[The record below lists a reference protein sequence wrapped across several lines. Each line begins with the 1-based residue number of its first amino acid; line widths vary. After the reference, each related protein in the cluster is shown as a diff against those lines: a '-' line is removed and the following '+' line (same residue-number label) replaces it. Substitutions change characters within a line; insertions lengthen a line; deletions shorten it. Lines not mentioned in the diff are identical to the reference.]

1 MAAVLLT
8 YDIKTTTSTIHT
20 DLKNRLINHYGYS
33 QTIDSDDRH
42 QYYLPNTTVRKP
54 NTTSESASK
63 DFINACQD
71 VKAVWERY
79 IASEYSKA
87 TFNNQ

>member
-1 MAAVLLT
+1 MADVLLT

-20 DLKNRLINHYGYS
+20 ELKNRLINYYGYS
-33 QTIDSDDRH
+33 QTIDSADRR
-42 QYYLPNTTVRKP
+42 QYYLPNTTLRKA
-54 NTTSESASK
+54 NTTSGNASN

-79 IASEYSKA
+79 IASEYSMA